1 MARRVVA
8 AVLILVSLALLTVYL
23 REDDE
28 GGLHGA
34 QQLGLTVLSPFEV
47 AGERIARPFQD
58 AYGYV
63 SDLVT
68 AKENTDILERRI
80 ASLEEQLGQYQTAA
94 EENVRLRRAL
104 GYVEGARF
112 PDDYRPVVS
121 RVIAQPA
128 NPYNQTIV
136 VAAGSDNGVVVGSP
150 VVTDEGLVGL
160 VSKVTDGEAQ
170 VTLLTDQS
178 AAVSAVVVSPEP
190 SDTPARG
197 IVKPSPSAAGLVLD
211 RVDKSLVVNVGDTV
225 VTSGW
230 TLGDL
235 SSRYPY
241 NIPIGAVTSVGRQDI
256 DLYARV
262 QVEPFVD
269 FDALSEVVVL
279 VKR

>member
-8 AVLILVSLALLTVYL
+8 AVLILVSLALLTIYL

-28 GGLHGA
+28 GGLHAA
-34 QQLGLTVLSPFEV
+34 QRLGLAVLSPFEV

-63 SDLVT
+63 SDLVGT
-68 AKENTDILERRI
+68 KQDTDVFEARI
-80 ASLEEQLGQYQTAA
+80 ASLEEQLRQYQNAA
-94 EENVRLRRAL
+94 EENERLRGL
-104 GYVEGARF
+104 LDYVDGARF
-112 PDDYRPVVS
+112 PDDYRPVVG

-128 NPYNQTIV
+128 NAYNQTIV
-136 VAAGSDNGVVVGSP
+136 VAAGSDKGITPGSP

-160 VSKVTDGEAQ
+160 VSKVTGGEAQ
-170 VTLLTDQS
+170 VTLLTDES
-178 AAVSAVVVSPEP
+178 AAVSAVVVSPQA

-197 IVKPSPSAAGLVLD
+197 IIEPSPSAAGLVLD
-211 RVDKSLVVNVGDTV
+211 RVDKALVVNVGDTV
-225 VTSGW
+225 VSSGW

-241 NIPIGAVTSVGRQDI
+241 NIPIGTVTSVGRQDI

-269 FDALSEVVVL
+269 FDSLAEVVIL